1 MNPASTQSFKPIPE
15 PTRPAVLHPASVSLS
30 NWLPRLT
37 SRSRRSQ
44 PRSASMAQQAH
55 GKLADI
61 IELLAQGLA
70 PHECRIEATRLAQF
84 ARAFLQ
90 WRSLQ
95 DPLLLQD
102 APLLCRFLQ
111 QQVGQIA
118 QQLEQRRVRHGE
130 YSRLMAQAEP
140 GREQTDLLLHYAKEL
155 GATAASLR
163 QDRRALKRWFGI
175 DALGDRFARAQAHAE
190 RDLTL
195 ALRQLGQLGA
205 RFLAAPASSADGA
218 LLRWRELGLEATVL
232 PLFAHIGNVQVRID
246 AFVCLATA
254 LGSLPR
260 AQQEGAL
267 GAQALQ
273 YIYRSALD
281 AGLNVWMQC
290 AALKLLQSLS
300 PANFVTV
307 ATKRLR
313 TPQAGDDLF
322 VRRRIVDV
330 LVAQISDPA
339 ELGALLRVAASD
351 PSPHVRQGVAASL
364 SAAPL
369 ALVLELLPALLLHD
383 TEAKVRAC
391 AALQLPL
398 LASGKNAALVAS
410 GAYGAQ
416 AAQTATH
423 VGSALP
429 LTNWLAQALT
439 QESAVFPLRVLLRV
453 LEQCVIDAASRSPQ
467 AVEPWLLACNAAL
480 DKLHQRGEYK
490 VRRWAAQTAEVLW
503 LYGTP
508 ELIDFIAPLQAAVQ
522 ACPPGSSRRLPR
534 VFGAL
539 SALQLARMLAV
550 LCQRDYGVSLE
561 KTRFGWRL
569 WRGHQFG
576 FRLWRWWHEWR
587 HPSPDKRQAFRHTI
601 GRLFRGQLRVPS
613 SILAEMSE
621 TKVPGEPLQLDTEGG
636 WRPYLPLAD
645 ELISALDEDFNAD
658 PLRIVTA
665 EGVTE
670 VRAPKGLLARLK
682 AKTWLSFNFAKL
694 AAMRNW
700 REESQANPNGY
711 LQQVA
716 KLGFKVKFKP
726 HEYAS
731 GWRWKPDPAVGRF
744 FSVAPLLFGLDMFA
758 GGGEQWVRFENYFF
772 SAFDNSLF
780 ELTLFTTA
788 ALLLFIGNHILQNR
802 LMRAARKA
810 IPLVVGGWGTRG
822 KSGTERIKAALFNAL
837 GYSVVSKTT
846 GCEAMFLHG
855 HPFQPLREMFLF
867 RPYDKATIWEQHHLV
882 RMSPKLGCDVF
893 LWECMALTPDFVQ
906 LLQKSWM
913 RDDLSTITNTIPD
926 HEDLQGPAGINIP
939 QVMTNFIPPGGVV
952 LTSEEQMRPILQ
964 TAADRLKTR
973 LVGVGWLESG
983 LIAPD
988 LLARFPYQ
996 EHPDNIALVL
1006 AMGRELGIADD
1017 FALKEMA
1024 DRVVPDLGVL
1034 KTYPLADVAG
1044 RKLSFVNG
1052 MSANERFGCIGNWTR
1067 LGFHQQDYE
1076 AEPGVLLSTVVN
1088 NRGDRIARSRVFA
1101 NILVEDLRADLHFLI
1116 GSNLPG
1122 LQGYIREAW
1131 EAHATGISLWPAAGE
1146 GESVPPLQVLDNFA
1160 RHMRV
1165 CFTPQHIQARL
1176 RAMLLGQ
1183 FAAQQGAT
1191 TADAAS
1197 RSAVAPGAMANTAMG
1212 DAAAQPDLAPV
1223 LACWQDDA
1231 ALRQALVSIGC
1242 SMIDETLAF
1251 VASARTTM
1259 TEHAAFAA
1267 RLAQAERAP
1276 NAAPGAALDQAFR
1289 DLLWQWFARK
1299 LVVVADYYASGDS
1312 IIQMLAEH
1320 TPPGCENR
1328 VMGIQNIKG
1337 TGLEFI
1343 YCWQAWDSCHAACQS
1358 LTSRDVARAEQGLST
1373 LAQMQNFGV
1382 LSEQCVQQTL
1392 ATARSARH
1400 LQSESH
1406 QAELNQIEANLQKA
1420 MEQVRQRMGTQAA
1433 SGWLEKVCS
1442 VVEGFLDAGD
1452 AVRRRRKANR
1462 IYVDLAS
1469 QRISHSRA
1477 AIELQGLTQRQ
1488 KGGWLYKA
1496 VK

>member
-1 MNPASTQSFKPIPE
+1 MNPASTQAFKPIHE
-15 PTRPAVLHPASVSLS
+15 PTR
-30 NWLPRLT
+30 WLRLT
-37 SRSRRSQ
+37 SRSRRTQ

-70 PHECRIEATRLAQF
+70 PHERRIEAERLAHF
-84 ARAFLQ
+84 ARTFLQ

-111 QQVGQIA
+111 QQVGQLA

-155 GATAASLR
+155 GGTPASLR

-232 PLFAHIGNVQVRID
+232 PLFAHSGNVQVRID

-307 ATKRLR
+307 ANKRLR
-313 TPQAGDDLF
+313 APLAGDDLF

-330 LVAQISDPA
+330 LVAQISDPL

-364 SAAPL
+364 SAIPL
-369 ALVLELLPALLLHD
+369 ALLPTLLPELLPALLLHD
-383 TEAKVRAC
+383 AEAKVRAC

-398 LASGKNAALVAS
+398 LASGKNAASACSAIAAPAAS
-410 GAYGAQ
+410 HA
-416 AAQTATH
+416 
-423 VGSALP
+423 GSALP
-429 LTNWLAQALT
+429 LADWLAQALA
-439 QESAVFPLRVLLRV
+439 QERAVFPLRVLLRV

-467 AVEPWLLACNAAL
+467 AVASWLRACNQPL
-480 DKLHQRGEYK
+480 HRLHQSGEYK

-508 ELIDFIAPLQAAVQ
+508 ELSDFIAPLQAAVQ

-539 SALQLARMLAV
+539 SAMQLARMLAV

-758 GGGEQWVRFENYFF
+758 GSGEQWVRFENYFF

-780 ELTLFTTA
+780 ELSLFTSA

-988 LLARFPYQ
+988 VLARFPYQ
-996 EHPDNIALVL
+996 EHPDNISLVL

-1034 KTYPLADVAG
+1034 KTYPLASVAG

-1165 CFTPQHIQARL
+1165 CFTPQQIQARL

-1183 FAAQQGAT
+1183 FAAQQAAT
-1191 TADAAS
+1191 T
-1197 RSAVAPGAMANTAMG
+1197 
-1212 DAAAQPDLAPV
+1212 AQPDLAPV
-1223 LACWQDDA
+1223 LACWQDDS

-1251 VASARTTM
+1251 VASARSTM
-1259 TEHAAFAA
+1259 TEHTAFAA
-1267 RLAQAERAP
+1267 RLAQAGNSP
-1276 NAAPGAALDQAFR
+1276 DPALDQAFR

-1400 LQSESH
+1400 LQSERH

>member
-1 MNPASTQSFKPIPE
+1 MIAFPARLTFPQLFANFNQFFICIMNPASTPAFKPIPE
-15 PTRPAVLHPASVSLS
+15 PARPPVIHPATVSLRR
-30 NWLPRLT
+30 WLPRLT

-61 IELLAQGLA
+61 IELLAQGMA
-70 PHECRIEATRLAQF
+70 PHERRIEAQRLAQF
-84 ARAFLQ
+84 GRAFLQ

-102 APLLCRFLQ
+102 APLLYRFLQ

-118 QQLEQRRVRHGE
+118 QLLEQRRVRHGE

-140 GREQTDLLLHYAKEL
+140 GREQNDLLQQYAKEL
-155 GATAASLR
+155 GANAASLR

-205 RFLAAPASSADGA
+205 RFLAAPASSLDAA

-232 PLFAHIGNVQVRID
+232 PLFAHNGNVQVRID

-339 ELGALLRVAASD
+339 ELGALLRVAALD

-364 SAAPL
+364 SGAPL
-369 ALVLELLPALLLHD
+369 ALVQELLPALLLHD
-383 TEAKVRAC
+383 AEAKVRAC
-391 AALQLPL
+391 TALQLPV
-398 LASGKNAALVAS
+398 LASGKIAAHAANGAH

-416 AAQTATH
+416 VAAQA
-423 VGSALP
+423 GSALP
-429 LTNWLAQALT
+429 LAHWLAQALA
-439 QESAVFPLRVLLRV
+439 QERAVFPLRVLLRV
-453 LEQCVIDAASRSPQ
+453 LEQCVIDAASRSPD
-467 AVEPWLLACNAAL
+467 AVAPWLAACNRAL
-480 DKLHQRGEYK
+480 DGLHQRGEYK
-490 VRRWAAQTAEVLW
+490 VRRWAAQTAEVVW

-550 LCQRDYGVSLE
+550 LCQRDYGVSLG

-645 ELISALDEDFNAD
+645 ELISALDEDFNAE

-682 AKTWLSFNFAKL
+682 AKAWLSFNFAKL

-716 KLGFKVKFKP
+716 RLGFRVKFKP

-744 FSVAPLLFGLDMFA
+744 FSVAPLLFGLDLL
-758 GGGEQWVRFENYFF
+758 GGEQWVRFENYFF

-780 ELTLFTTA
+780 ELSLFTAT

-802 LMRAARKA
+802 LMRSARKA

-882 RMSPKLGCDVF
+882 RMSPRLGCDVF

-988 LLARFPYQ
+988 VLARFPYQ

-1183 FAAQQGAT
+1183 MAPA
-1191 TADAAS
+1191 TADL
-1197 RSAVAPGAMANTAMG
+1197 
-1212 DAAAQPDLAPV
+1212 DAV

-1231 ALRQALVSIGC
+1231 ALRQALERIGC
-1242 SMIDETLAF
+1242 SMIEDTLAF

-1267 RLAQAERAP
+1267 RLEQSGGRP
-1276 NAAPGAALDQAFR
+1276 DAALDQAFR

-1358 LTSRDVARAEQGLST
+1358 LASRDVARAEQGLST

-1392 ATARSARH
+1392 ATARNARH
-1400 LQSESH
+1400 LQSERH

-1442 VVEGFLDAGD
+1442 VAEGFLDAGD